1 MTDNSFN
8 FDLTWDDILV
18 DFAPELRAEVL
29 AAIITYARTGTV
41 PAEIS
46 DAARMAMAFIVR
58 DIERARAEAAAKAA
72 KAAEISAKR
81 AAARRGKKPS
91 KSNNKKQTKTKQNNA
106 EQPIIADSLYSSRI
120 NNNTKKLNNISTS
133 TTTSTTNAPEDFFAR
148 LETDEAWAAAQ
159 CTHFGMI
166 REQLSERI
174 RQFREQC
181 TLQGIIHGTYPDCTR
196 HFTNWLP
203 IRLRKEDQTTQQ
215 PTTNNY
221 AKEYKSRSTGI
232 TYGFD
237 PRRGTEPSQST
248 ATNFSGPF

>member
-81 AAARRGKKPS
+81 AAARRGNTS
-91 KSNNKKQTKTKQNNA
+91 KSNNKQQTKTKPNNA
-106 EQPIIADSLYSSRI
+106 EQPQKADSLYSNSSSRI
-120 NNNTKKLNNISTS
+120 NNNNTTKKLNNKS
-133 TTTSTTNAPEDFFAR
+133 TTTTNAPEDFFAR
-148 LETDEAWAAAQ
+148 LESDEAWAVAQ
-159 CTHFGMI
+159 CTHFGLN

-181 TLQGIIHGTYPDCTR
+181 TLQGTIHGTYPDCTR

-203 IRLRKEDQTTQQ
+203 IRMRKENAITKQ

-221 AKEYKSRSTGI
+221 VTEYKSRSTGT

-237 PRRGTEPSQST
+237 PRRGTEPSQSA
-248 ATNFSGPF
+248 ATDFSGPF

>member
-81 AAARRGKKPS
+81 AAARRGKTS
-91 KSNNKKQTKTKQNNA
+91 KSNNKQQTETKPNNA
-106 EQPIIADSLYSSRI
+106 EQPQKADSLYSSSRI
-120 NNNTKKLNNISTS
+120 NNNTTKKLNNKS
-133 TTTSTTNAPEDFFAR
+133 TTTTNAPEDFFAR
-148 LETDEAWAAAQ
+148 LESDEAWVTAQ
-159 CTHFGMI
+159 CTHFGMT

-181 TLQGIIHGTYPDCTR
+181 TLQGTIHGTYPDCTR

-248 ATNFSGPF
+248 ATDFSGPF

>member
-81 AAARRGKKPS
+81 AAARRGKTAKP
-91 KSNNKKQTKTKQNNA
+91 NNKKQTKTNQNKT
-106 EQPIIADSLYSSRI
+106 EQPKNDDSLYSSSRII
-120 NNNTKKLNNISTS
+120 NNNKLNNKS
-133 TTTSTTNAPEDFFAR
+133 TTTTNAPEDFFAR
-148 LETDEAWAAAQ
+148 LESDEAWAAAQ
-159 CTHFGMI
+159 CTHFGLT

-181 TLQGIIHGTYPDCTR
+181 TLQGTIHGTYPDCTR

-203 IRLRKEDQTTQQ
+203 IRMRKEDQTTQQ

>member
-1 MTDNSFN
+1 MTNNSFN

-81 AAARRGKKPS
+81 AAARRGKSS

-120 NNNTKKLNNISTS
+120 NNNTKKLNNKST
-133 TTTSTTNAPEDFFAR
+133 TTNAPEDFFAR
-148 LETDEAWAAAQ
+148 LESDEAWATAQ
-159 CTHFGMI
+159 CTHFGLN

-181 TLQGIIHGTYPDCTR
+181 TLQGTIHGTYPDCTR